1 MNRFF
6 SLHYLLP
13 FLIAGASIVHI
24 AALHHK
30 GSNNPLGI
38 NASADKINFYPYLV
52 HKDRVGLLVYSV
64 IFSAL
69 VWFTPNLLA
78 HPDNNIPANSLVTPL
93 SIVPEWYFCA
103 PMSEQLRLGSIKRP
117 IYLAMSTG
125 SKACPPHV
133 TGNGGVRSGGKS
145 TVSGGGC
152 HGKLVRATSSMV
164 KLMNLN
170 YSTTVVPW
178 TLALLLLAGIEGYG
192 TPPGSGMSLD
202 IVSLSHI
209 PQMIMLQGPKL
220 DIYGLRRTLALPKGR
235 KPYGKRAAIVVGH
248 KANEGQQVD
257 SRKKRTLIIPKG
269 CEMLTYL
276 RKNYKDETV
285 KSRLI
290 HYIADVNTLI
300 LAYETIKSRPGNMPP
315 GSTPETLDGIHTEYF
330 SRISRKIR
338 AGKYRF
344 TPARR
349 VWIPKPGKSEKR
361 PLQIAPAREKIVQKA
376 MELVISS
383 IYEPD
388 FRPTSHG
395 FRPNKSTHSALKMAD
410 AQFKGS
416 TWFIEADISKC
427 FDNIQHE
434 LLIRCLS
441 KKIRCQ
447 KTLALIKSG
456 LRAGYIEIGGIAERA
471 SKGTPQ
477 GSVLSPLLCNI
488 FLHELDVFMDD
499 LCHEYSKGTRR
510 RQDPRY
516 TAVLNKIAVQTEI
529 KEKLKLKQE
538 LRRFPVG
545 DPMDANFSRV
555 RYIRYADDFIISVTG
570 PHSLALKIKE
580 LVSTFLEKQLGL
592 HMNQGKTLVTKS
604 CKGPAFFL
612 GTEIT
617 WRAPQQKKVILSS
630 RGRKVRITGR
640 LSLHAPMEKLSR
652 KLVER
657 KFAKW
662 DPSGK
667 TLTPVGLKRL
677 QNMSHSDI
685 ISYYNAVTRGMLNYY
700 SFADNRSSL
709 GSVVRIL
716 RMSCARTLAL
726 KYKLRY
732 MSKAYKKFGSSL
744 ECPDTKTKIYRPT
757 TLKRIRQFNAS
768 SPKTLEALEKSW
780 ASKLTRSNLGKSCII
795 CGGIPAQM
803 HHVRKIK
810 ELKSRKHLDWFTM
823 QMAAIQRK
831 QVPLCANHHS
841 ALHANKLTP
850 LERELFSAGCKS
862 N

>member
-1 MNRFF
+1 M
-6 SLHYLLP
+6 
-13 FLIAGASIVHI
+13 HI

-64 IFSAL
+64 IFSIL

-93 SIVPEWYFCA
+93 SIVPEWYFRA
-103 PMSEQLRLGSIKRP
+103 PMSKQFRLGLIP
-117 IYLAMSTG
+117 NYPTMSFG

-152 HGKLVRATSSMV
+152 HDKLVRAKSSMV

-170 YSTTVVPW
+170 YSMTVIPW
-178 TLALLLLAGIEGYG
+178 TLALLLLMGIEDYG
-192 TPPGSGMSLD
+192 TPPESGTFLD
-202 IVSLSHI
+202 VVSLSHI
-209 PQMIMLQGPKL
+209 SQMIVLQGPKL
-220 DIYGLRRTLALPKGR
+220 DSELRRTLALPKGL
-235 KPYGKRAAIVVGH
+235 KPYGKRAAVVVSR

-257 SRKKRTLIIPKG
+257 SRKERTLIIPKR
-269 CEMLTYL
+269 CETLTYL
-276 RKNYKDETV
+276 RKNYKDETAR
-285 KSRLI
+285 SRLI

-300 LAYETIKSRPGNMPP
+300 LAYETIKSRPGNMTP
-315 GSTPETLDGIHTEYF
+315 GSTPGTLDGINTEYL

-338 AGKYRF
+338 AGKYSF

-388 FRPTSHG
+388 FLPTSHG
-395 FRPNKSTHSALKMAD
+395 FRPNKSTHSALKEAD

-427 FDNIQHE
+427 FDSIQHE
-434 LLIRCLS
+434 RLIRCLS
-441 KKIRCQ
+441 KKIKCK

-456 LRAGYIEIGGIAERA
+456 LKVGYVEIGGISEKA
-471 SKGTPQ
+471 SRGTPQ
-477 GSVLSPLLCNI
+477 GSVLSPLLCNV
-488 FLHELDVFMDD
+488 FLHELDVFMDEI
-499 LCHEYSKGTRR
+499 CREYSKGTRR
-510 RQDPRY
+510 RQDSRY

-538 LRRFPVG
+538 LRRFPAG

-570 PHSLALKIKE
+570 PHSLALKIKQF
-580 LVSTFLEKQLGL
+580 VSVFLEKELGL
-592 HMNQGKTLVTKS
+592 HMNQSKTLITKS
-604 CKGPAFFL
+604 CEGPAFFL

-617 WRAPQQKKVILSS
+617 WRAPLQKKVILSS
-630 RGRKVRITGR
+630 KGRKVRITGR
-640 LSLHAPMEKLSR
+640 LSLHAPMEKLSK

-662 DPSGK
+662 DSSGK
-667 TLTPVGLKRL
+667 TLTPVGLRRL

-685 ISYYNAVTRGMLNYY
+685 ISYYNAVTRGILNYY

-716 RMSCARTLAL
+716 HMSCARTLAL

-744 ECPDTKTKIYRPT
+744 ECPDTKAKIYRPT
-757 TLKRIRQFNAS
+757 TLKRIRQFNLS
-768 SPKTLEALEKSW
+768 SPKTLEALEKS
-780 ASKLTRSNLGKSCII
+780 
-795 CGGIPAQM
+795 
-803 HHVRKIK
+803 
-810 ELKSRKHLDWFTM
+810 
-823 QMAAIQRK
+823 
-831 QVPLCANHHS
+831 
-841 ALHANKLTP
+841 
-850 LERELFSAGCKS
+850 
-862 N
+862 